1 MSRSNKARPSQPA
14 RQTGPTP
21 PVEIIELQ
29 SKSKRP
35 SAPAV
40 TLTPADEVE
49 IIEAPR
55 LPRKQLLLGLRPNAG
70 SDPAAVILSA
80 ARFLSA
86 VLTADRKL
94 RLAVDPEQSRVESG
108 VVTLAFTTVSSG
120 VEAAERL
127 GKLIAAVRE
136 AAASFDGAT
145 LKRVELVERME
156 AGR

>member
-14 RQTGPTP
+14 RQTAPMP

-29 SKSKRP
+29 SKRKRP

-40 TLTPADEVE
+40 ILTPADQVE

-55 LPRKQLLLGLRPNAG
+55 LPKKQLIVCLRPVAG
-70 SDPAAVILSA
+70 CDPAAAILSA

-94 RLAVDPEQSRVESG
+94 RLAVDPELSRVEAG
-108 VVTLAFTTVSSG
+108 VVTLVFTTVSSG
-120 VEAAERL
+120 GEAAERL
-127 GKLIAAVRE
+127 GKLVAAVRE
-136 AAASFDGAT
+136 VAATFEGAT
-145 LKRVELVERME
+145 LTRVELIERTE
-156 AGR
+156 PGR

>member
-14 RQTGPTP
+14 RQTGPLP

-29 SKSKRP
+29 SNSKRP

-40 TLTPADEVE
+40 TLTPADQVE

-55 LPRKQLLLGLRPNAG
+55 LPRKQLILSLRPNAG
-70 SDPAAVILSA
+70 CDTAAVLLST

-94 RLAVDPEQSRVESG
+94 RLAVDPEQSRVEAG

-127 GKLIAAVRE
+127 GKLSAAVRE
-136 AAASFDGAT
+136 AAASFEGAT
-145 LKRVELVERME
+145 LTRVELVERTE

>member
-14 RQTGPTP
+14 RQTGPVP

-29 SKSKRP
+29 SNSKRP

-55 LPRKQLLLGLRPNAG
+55 LPRKQLILGLRPDAG
-70 SDPAAVILSA
+70 CDPAAVTLSA
-80 ARFLSA
+80 ARFLSTI
-86 VLTADRKL
+86 LTADRKL
-94 RLAVDPEQSRVESG
+94 RLAVDPEQSRVEAG
-108 VVTLAFTTVSSG
+108 VVTLAFTTGSSG

-127 GKLIAAVRE
+127 DKLIAAVRD
-136 AAASFDGAT
+136 AAASLEGAT
-145 LKRVELVERME
+145 LTRVELVERTE